1 MIIKRQQY
9 YLLKKRIKEKRKF
22 IQVVVGPR
30 QVGKTTL
37 VNQLTQHE
45 KFLYYYVSADSNDA
59 INSYWISMQWDTAR
73 IKLKNSKAKQLILI
87 IDEIQKI
94 NNWSKTV
101 KAEWDKDTR
110 DKINIKTIILGSSS
124 LLIQKGL
131 TESLAGRYEKI
142 YMPHWSYTEINEAF
156 DTSPQKYAWFG
167 GYPGSYDLIK
177 DENRWKEY
185 IKESL
190 IETTVSKDILML
202 NRIDKPALLKR
213 LFELGCIYSG
223 QILSYNKMLGQLHD
237 AGNTVTLSHYLNL
250 LSNAGLLT
258 GLEKYSI
265 KKIRQRASSPKFQ
278 IHNTAFISAQTN
290 ESLKQILSQPIKWG
304 RIIESTVG
312 AHLVNYSQ
320 TENFNL
326 YYWRHNNYEI
336 DFVLSLDDKII
347 GLEIKSG
354 GAHKISG
361 MNEFSKMIN
370 PQKILLIG
378 DKGLPWQEFLKMNPL
393 NLF

>member
-1 MIIKRQQY
+1 M
-9 YLLKKRIKEKRKF
+9 KKK
-22 IQVVVGPR
+22 
-30 QVGKTTL
+30 
-37 VNQLTQHE
+37 
-45 KFLYYYVSADSNDA
+45 
-59 INSYWISMQWDTAR
+59 
-73 IKLKNSKAKQLILI
+73 
-87 IDEIQKI
+87 
-94 NNWSKTV
+94 
-101 KAEWDKDTR
+101 
-110 DKINIKTIILGSSS
+110 NIKTIILGSSS

-142 YMPHWSYTEINEAF
+142 YMPHWTYTEINEAF
-156 DTSPQKYAWFG
+156 DISPIKYAWFG
-167 GYPGSYDLIK
+167 GYPGSYNLIK
-177 DENRWKEY
+177 DERRWKEY
-185 IKESL
+185 IRESL
-190 IETTVSKDILML
+190 IESTVSKDILML

-213 LFELGCIYSG
+213 LFELGCLYSG
-223 QILSYNKMLGQLHD
+223 QILSYTKMLGQLLD

-258 GLEKYSI
+258 GLEKYST

-290 ESLKQILSQPIKWG
+290 ESLNQVLSQPVKWG
-304 RIIESTVG
+304 RIIESVVG
-312 AHLVNYSQ
+312 AHLINYSRI
-320 TENFNL
+320 ENFNL

-336 DFVLSLDDKII
+336 DFVLSFDNKII

-361 MNEFSKMIN
+361 TNEFSKMIN